1 MSGPPPGPRTTAP
14 STKRPPA
21 SGVRTVR
28 TPACATR
35 QPPSPPPRPRSVTSG
50 STTRAAIRST
60 PPLPTQTMPT
70 SAGTSGGQITRT
82 AVTKPG
88 QGRCPRRAWSGSR
101 RPLAPWCSTPPG
113 AVASALMTCW
123 SPAQGSGS
131 PATTP
136 SAPTTALT
144 SAATRASASCPTAS
158 QLPRGRPGRP
168 RAASCL
174 TASRPDG
181 PAAGGGLQL
190 ADLGYG
196 QHGRPRL
203 VGSPQVDLGADAP
216 VVIAGRV
223 VEDLAYRPAVR
234 LGIDDEHRGPAG
246 VGAGADLVMLGK
258 VRLQRPGPG
267 LGVPAGLGVQR
278 AELGVA
284 AQRGKLDPAEQ
295 GVAHQYPERARV
307 VRDGWRPVVD
317 GGRDLRGRISQP
329 FPFID
334 QAGVDL
340 PDQLAEPLDQVG
352 QVLGPGILRHGL
364 PQRLVG
370 IRQVAQYQPF

>member
-1 MSGPPPGPRTTAP
+1 M
-14 STKRPPA
+14 
-21 SGVRTVR
+21 VRTR
-28 TPACATR
+28 DCATR
-35 QPPSPPPRPRSVTSG
+35 QPPSPLPRPRSATSG
-50 STTRAAIRST
+50 STTPAAIRST
-60 PPLPTQTMPT
+60 PPPPTQTMPT
-70 SAGTSGGQITRT
+70 SAGMSGGQTTRT
-82 AVTKPG
+82 PVTRPG

-101 RPLAPWCSTPPG
+101 RPLAPWCSTPPE

-123 SPAQGSGS
+123 SPARVCGS
-131 PATTP
+131 PATTH
-136 SAPTTALT
+136 SAPTIALT

-158 QLPRGRPGRP
+158 QLLRGRPGP
-168 RAASCL
+168 
-174 TASRPDG
+174 
-181 PAAGGGLQL
+181 
-190 ADLGYG
+190 
-196 QHGRPRL
+196 PRL

-234 LGIDDEHRGPAG
+234 LGIDDQHRGPAG